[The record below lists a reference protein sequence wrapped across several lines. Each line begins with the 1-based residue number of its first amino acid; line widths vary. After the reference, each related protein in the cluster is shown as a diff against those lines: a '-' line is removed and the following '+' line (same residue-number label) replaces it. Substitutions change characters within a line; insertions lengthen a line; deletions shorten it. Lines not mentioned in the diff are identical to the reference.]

1 MTYAMKGESVQ
12 CTRSSSVDV
21 RHFMAFIIRSI
32 LSFIAFIS
40 TSHRALLASSSQG
53 GAFTL
58 PVRLLGVLLS
68 ASSSS

>member
-1 MTYAMKGESVQ
+1 MTYAMKGELMR

-21 RHFMAFIIRSI
+21 RHFIAFIIRSI

-40 TSHRALLASSSQG
+40 TSHHALLASGSRG